1 MRNGVAAIVPLF
13 FSIVILFSFIM
24 FMGGAS
30 ESLQHVSELEHVKN
44 VEKRIVTAAMIMKI
58 DLLNKNHDLNV
69 PLTESQ
75 MNTIVSDRISLMVD
89 NSTK

>member
-1 MRNGVAAIVPLF
+1 MRNGSAAIVPLF
-13 FSIVILFSFIM
+13 FAIVILFGFIM

-30 ESLQHVSELEHVKN
+30 ENLQHISELEHIKN

-58 DLLNKNHDLNV
+58 NLINANQDLTV

-75 MNTIVSDRISLMVD
+75 MDAIVSQRISVMMN
-89 NSTK
+89 NSIK